1 MKLPTISPAV
11 RVSFGLVMFSLSVLL
26 IADLLGMIP
35 KKEAMQLEARKKV
48 CESLAVQLSVA
59 ATVSNKQILD
69 ETLRS
74 FVTRNDDVIAAS
86 MSRINGE
93 LLVQHGEFQ
102 RVDPAAANT
111 DKSTENYVQIPI
123 FNGAERWGSVNVEFA
138 YVSGSLLKILS
149 ESIFGLLL
157 FVAVASIAGYI
168 FILRKALSVLDPK
181 AVVPERVRSAFNAL
195 AEGVLILDDKEQIM
209 MANDAFAQQ
218 VDKHPDTLVGAR
230 ASTLKWKLRKTEKDE
245 KLPWLNSLEGGI
257 KKVGVALNLSTP
269 HMGIR
274 AMSTNSAPILDDT
287 GKTRGALVTFDD
299 ITDVEESN
307 ILLENAVTTLQ
318 KNDAE
323 IRRKNKELEVL
334 ASRDALTGCYNRRA
348 FFDLLEEMFKQASR
362 TYADLVCIMIDID
375 HFKSINDRFGHS
387 IGDEAIRMVSE
398 ILNASQAEGGVVG
411 RYGGEEFCIALP
423 NTNLAHGKEIAENL
437 RETIKNA
444 STDFCDNEMIVT
456 ASFGVALIETTM
468 ENVSK
473 LLEHADKALY
483 TAKQSGRDRVVTWVE
498 NDHCLVDEQ
507 RQDEKTAVEK
517 TSAENDRRSADS
529 SAAVNVQ
536 LLNRRIEQLEA
547 EIRTKDAE
555 YAKNRFTDPV
565 TDLPTRLI
573 FEDRV
578 SQAMA
583 YSSRADNILAVAILN
598 IDMFSRI
605 NNTLGQVIGDE
616 FLKAVGQRL
625 KTILRRSD
633 TVASMVAPGRAGP
646 SISRLHDDEFAL
658 LLTGIDSIDS
668 LTYVVKRVQDKFTG
682 KMVVANNELFVTTTI
697 GISLYP
703 ADGGSPASLI
713 KNARAAQRHAKG
725 MVGKNN
731 YQFFSEEINRK
742 IIEQMQLEVDM
753 HNAIEKDQF
762 RLIFQPKFGVKSDHI
777 NSMEALVRWDHPEKG
792 LITPNQFIPAAE
804 KSGLVVDI
812 GIWCLNA
819 ACRQARTWVDMGA
832 DNLRVSVNISAVEF
846 VNERFVDTI
855 KQVLK
860 QNQLDASHLELEVTE
875 TTVMNDL
882 EKSSQIIDD
891 LRYMGVTI
899 SLDDFG
905 TGYSSFNYLGHLNF
919 DWIKIDRSFLL
930 DAVRNNRSKTL
941 YAGMVSMAHEIGLK
955 VVAEGIESQKEY
967 NYVRKLGVDEIQ
979 GYMLSKPLDAST
991 MTRALFKTGN
1001 KRSKMGW

>member
-1 MKLPTISPAV
+1 MPTISPAV

-35 KKEAMQLEARKKV
+35 KKEAIQLEARKKV

-59 ATVSNKQILD
+59 ASIANDHILD

-74 FVTRNDDVIAAS
+74 FVERNDDVIAAS
-86 MSRINGE
+86 MSRMNGE
-93 LLVQHGEFQ
+93 LIVQHGDFEY
-102 RVDPAAANT
+102 VDPAS
-111 DKSTENYVQIPI
+111 DVSEKSTENFVHIPI
-123 FNGAERWGSVNVEFA
+123 FNRAERWGSVNVEFA
-138 YVSGSLLKILS
+138 QATSGLPSILG

-157 FVAVASIAGYI
+157 FVALASIAGYI

-181 AVVPERVRSAFNAL
+181 AVVPERVRTAFNAL

-209 MANDAFAQQ
+209 MANDAFARQ
-218 VDKHPDTLVGAR
+218 VDKDPDTLVGAK
-230 ASTLKWKLRKTEKDE
+230 ASTLKWKLRKSEKDE

-307 ILLENAVTTLQ
+307 VLLENAVTNLQ
-318 KNDAE
+318 KNDVE

-348 FFDLLEEMFKQASR
+348 FFDLLEEIFKQASK
-362 TYADLVCIMIDID
+362 TYADLVCIMVDID

-387 IGDEAIRMVSE
+387 VGDEAIRMVSE
-398 ILNASQAEGGVVG
+398 VLNTCQAEGGIVG

-423 NTNLAHGKEIAENL
+423 NTNLTRGKEIAENL
-437 RETIKNA
+437 RESIKNA
-444 STDFCDNEMIVT
+444 STDFCDKKMRVT

-473 LLEHADKALY
+473 LLDHADKALY

-498 NDHCLVDEQ
+498 KDDLLVDEQ
-507 RQDEKTAVEK
+507 RQDEKHAVEK
-517 TSAENDRRSADS
+517 TSTENERRSADS
-529 SAAVNVQ
+529 RAAVNVQ

-547 EIRTKDAE
+547 EIRIKDAE

-565 TDLPTRLI
+565 TDLPTRII

-633 TVASMVAPGRAGP
+633 TVASMVAPGQAGP

-668 LTYVVKRVQDKFTG
+668 LTYVIKRVQEKFSG

-697 GISLYP
+697 GVSLYP
-703 ADGGSPASLI
+703 SDGGCPASLI
-713 KNARAAQRHAKG
+713 KNARAAQRHAKS

-753 HNAIEKDQF
+753 HNAIEKNQF
-762 RLIFQPKFGVKSDHI
+762 RLIFQPKFGIKSDHI

-792 LITPNQFIPAAE
+792 LITPNLFIPAAE

-832 DNLRVSVNISAVEF
+832 ENLRVSVNISAVEF
-846 VNERFVDTI
+846 VNENFVNTI

-860 QNQLDASHLELEVTE
+860 QNQLDATHLELEVTE
-875 TTVMNDL
+875 TTVMSDL
-882 EKSSQIIDD
+882 EKSSQIIDE
-891 LRYMGVTI
+891 LRFMGVTI

-919 DWIKIDRSFLL
+919 DWIKIDRTFLL
-930 DAVRNNRSKTL
+930 DAFKNKRSKTL

-967 NYVRKLGVDEIQ
+967 NYVRKLGVEEIQ
-979 GYMLSKPLDAST
+979 GYMLSKPLNAST

-1001 KRSKMGW
+1001 MSSKMGL